1 MKLEDK
7 KSVLDRF
14 YFFVLL
20 IVEQLFFILSQFYV
34 RH

>member
-7 KSVLDRF
+7 SLFLTDF
-14 YFFVLL
+14 IFFVLL